1 VVDGK
6 SKQDK
11 QTADGVGSPAVD
23 SICLLAAYR
32 QLTVVAQR
40 ALTPALE
47 NGKDRPVKVRSCP
60 AMVAAK
66 QAFGEDF
73 EEHAPMTARH
83 FASAFA
89 TTRHRYF

>member
-11 QTADGVGSPAVD
+11 QATGRVDSPAVD
-23 SICLLAAYR
+23 SIYPLAAYR

-40 ALTPALE
+40 TLTPALE

-60 AMVAAK
+60 AMPAAK
-66 QAFGEDF
+66 RAFGEDF
-73 EEHAPMTARH
+73 EKHAPMAARS
-83 FASAFA
+83 FAPAFM
-89 TTRHRYF
+89 TTRHL